1 MYETSW
7 IDKEEYPFQSRHLE
21 LEMGRLHYVDEGEG
35 NPIVMVHGTPTWS
48 FEYRHLIKG
57 LSNRYRCVA
66 MDHVGFGLSDKPSDW
81 SYRPEAHARN
91 LEALIES
98 LGLEDITLVVHDFG
112 GPIGL
117 SYAIRHPEKVKQ
129 LVIMNSWM
137 WSLKDQAKFKWS
149 SRFLGG
155 PIGRLLYRQINF
167 SPKVLMK
174 MLVGDKSKLPKH
186 IHDHYL
192 KALPTPRER
201 KGTWVFAKELV
212 ASSDWYSS
220 LWSERGSIDDVPTLV
235 IWGMKDSTFT
245 QRELE
250 RWESFLTNAQT
261 IQLDDIGHFV
271 AEEMG
276 NRLTSLVADFL
287 EVQIAADQDA

>member
-1 MYETSW
+1 MYDINW
-7 IDKEEYPFQSRHLE
+7 LDKEEYPFQARHLE

-35 NPIVMVHGTPTWS
+35 DPIVMVHGTPSWS
-48 FEYRHLIKG
+48 FEYRNLIKG
-57 LSNRYRCVA
+57 LSQRYRCIA
-66 MDHVGFGLSDKPSDW
+66 MDHIGFGLSDKPSDW
-81 SYRPEAHARN
+81 TYLPEAQARN
-91 LEALIES
+91 VEALIES
-98 LGLEDITLVVHDFG
+98 LGLKDITLAVNDFG

-117 SYAIRHPEKVKQ
+117 SYAIRHPDNVKQ
-129 LVIMNSWM
+129 LVIMNIWM
-137 WSLKDQAKFKWS
+137 WSLNDQPKFKWS

-155 PIGRLLYRQINF
+155 PVGRLLYRRINF
-167 SPKVLMK
+167 SPRILMK
-174 MLVGDKSKLPKH
+174 MLVGDKSKLTKH

-201 KGTWVFAKELV
+201 KGTWVFAKELA
-212 ASSDWYSS
+212 ASGDWYDS
-220 LWSERGSIDDVPTLV
+220 LWGERGSIDEMPTLV

-245 QRELE
+245 RRELE

-276 NRLTSLVADFL
+276 DALTPLVAEFL
-287 EVQIAADQDA
+287 EAQSA

>member
-1 MYETSW
+1 MRKSLSW
-7 IDKEEYPFQSRHLE
+7 LDREEYPFESHFLK
-21 LEMGRLHYVDEGEG
+21 LEMGRLHYIDEGEG
-35 NPIVMVHGTPTWS
+35 SPIVMVHGTPTWS

-57 LSNRYRCVA
+57 LSNRYRCLA
-66 MDHVGFGLSDKPSDW
+66 MDHIGFGLSDKPSDW
-81 SYRPEAHARN
+81 SYLPEAHARN
-91 LEALIES
+91 VEALMES
-98 LGLEDITLVVHDFG
+98 LGLEDITLVVNDFG

-117 SYAIRHPEKVKQ
+117 SYAIRHPDKVKQ

-137 WSLKDQAKFKWS
+137 WSLKDEPRFKWA

-155 PIGRLLYRQINF
+155 PVGRLLYRQMNF
-167 SPKVLMK
+167 SPRVLMK
-174 MLVGDKSKLPKH
+174 MIVGDKSKLPKH

-212 ASSDWYSS
+212 ASGDWYDS
-220 LWSERGSIDDVPTLV
+220 LWSERGGIDYMPTLV

-250 RWESFLTNAQT
+250 RWESFLTNARV
-261 IQLDDIGHFV
+261 IQLDDVGHFV

-276 NRLTSLVADFL
+276 DALPPVIGEFL
-287 EVQIAADQDA
+287 EAQNP